1 MFETGAMFETE
12 HAFLNCHS
20 RFSRALGKGLSVLI
34 LSLAVALMITSCGTV
49 AQAAGTQNTGAVNN
63 MSLYGNLPAGKVN
76 ESYNAVLVVIQGS
89 FPYLF
94 TVTNGALPPGISLN
108 SATGAISGKPT
119 VAGNFAFEVVV
130 TDSPRLD
137 RGSQTFAIVVGSDS
151 GTTVKVGVSPAS
163 VTLLSNQKQQF
174 TATVSGTSN

>member
-20 RFSRALGKGLSVLI
+20 RFSRALGKGLSVVI

-76 ESYNAVLVVIQGS
+76 QSYNAVLVVIQGS

-94 TVTNGALPPGISLN
+94 RVTNGALPPGISLN
-108 SATGAISGKPT
+108 SATGAITGTPT
-119 VAGNFAFEVVV
+119 VAGK
-130 TDSPRLD
+130 P
-137 RGSQTFAIVVGSDS
+137 
-151 GTTVKVGVSPAS
+151 PAL
-163 VTLLSNQKQQF
+163 VAGEGPPALRPGMP
-174 TATVSGTSN
+174 AVRHAV